1 MSANSEHIIH
11 NLFLCNQK
19 MVPHTQISSD
29 AFESSLHDRTRTGD
43 GASRRGWLWVIL
55 RPEAE
60 EAKISSPIGTGAH
73 GRLKGGMSSR
83 ADRLVASPYPPVRMQ
98 HMTKVTHYC
107 IALPCGC
114 NVAVISRNNRY
125 S

>member
-1 MSANSEHIIH
+1 MQIFAHIWLQTFTKNLVAKSTIATCTHLCVPKIMKLIISRTHMSANSEHIIH

-29 AFESSLHDRTRTGD
+29 AFESSLHDGTRTGD
-43 GASRRGWLWVIL
+43 GASRRGWLRVIL

-73 GRLKGGMSSR
+73 GQLKGGM
-83 ADRLVASPYPPVRMQ
+83 
-98 HMTKVTHYC
+98 C
-107 IALPCGC
+107 
-114 NVAVISRNNRY
+114 
-125 S
+125 